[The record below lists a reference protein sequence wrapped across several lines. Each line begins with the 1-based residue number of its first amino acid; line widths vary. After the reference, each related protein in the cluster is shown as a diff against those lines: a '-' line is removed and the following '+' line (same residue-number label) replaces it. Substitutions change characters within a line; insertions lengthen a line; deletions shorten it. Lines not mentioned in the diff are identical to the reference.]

1 MSWNPKKRWEF
12 KSNDFLIAISA
23 VILGLVA
30 GAILMASIGSNPF
43 TGFLYL
49 FKGGLMNIE
58 RIGNTIATATT
69 LMMVGLSVAFAFK
82 TGLFN
87 IGASG
92 QMLVGGLCATLV
104 AHHVFLPRPL
114 YLIVLIL
121 AALLGGAL
129 WGVIPGLLKAKFNVH
144 EVVATIMMN
153 WIAYWSIY
161 YFVPAYLKGPSLET
175 ESASIAISQS
185 LRTGWLTNL
194 FNGSYMNLGFFV
206 AVISVIV
213 IKLVLDKTTLG
224 FELKAVGSNRFCA
237 EYAGIKVNRNVVISM
252 MIAGGLA
259 GLAGLTFYTGYS
271 RNMQIGVMPS
281 QGFDGIAVAL
291 LGASSPVGVFFS
303 ALFFGM
309 LQSGKGFMNAMTSV
323 PPEIAD
329 TIIATII
336 YFTATSVLFKRFWD
350 SVAKKLTFRRE
361 AKEALVAEDP
371 AERNVSLEAADEY
384 YELNLAQGDESSPI
398 EEMADMS
405 SEPSVPEIDP
415 LTESLLPEAEPD
427 SEPEL
432 AVLEHEPEPVEEA
445 ILEPQVEP
453 EAEPQKAPKPA
464 VKQKSTP
471 KSKATSTK
479 KPSKASPND
488 SKEVK

>member
-1 MSWNPKKRWEF
+1 MSRQLNRKKEF

-30 GAILMASIGSNPF
+30 GAILMAAIGSNPF

-69 LMMVGLSVAFAFK
+69 LMLVGLSVAFAFK

-104 AHHVFLPRPL
+104 AHHVVLPRPL
-114 YLIVLIL
+114 YLIVLVL
-121 AALLGGAL
+121 SALLGGAL

-175 ESASIAISQS
+175 ESASIALTQS
-185 LRTGWLTNL
+185 LRAGWLTSL

-206 AVISVIV
+206 AIISVVV
-213 IKLVLDKTTLG
+213 IKLILDKTTLG

-259 GLAGLTFYTGYS
+259 GLAGLTYYTGYS

-291 LGASSPVGVFFS
+291 LGASNPIGVFFS

-336 YFTATSVLFKRFWD
+336 YFTATSVLFKKFWD
-350 SVAKKLTFRRE
+350 SVSRRLAFRRE
-361 AKEALVAEDP
+361 SKEALAVEAL
-371 AERNVSLEAADEY
+371 AVRNVAQEAADEA
-384 YELNLAQGDESSPI
+384 YELTVSDPDAQTQTVVRAGAQ
-398 EEMADMS
+398 ADRKVSKPM
-405 SEPSVPEIDP
+405 P
-415 LTESLLPEAEPD
+415 
-427 SEPEL
+427 
-432 AVLEHEPEPVEEA
+432 
-445 ILEPQVEP
+445 
-453 EAEPQKAPKPA
+453 PKDTSHTGR
-464 VKQKSTP
+464 KSTAGP
-471 KSKATSTK
+471 ES
-479 KPSKASPND
+479 D